1 MNFAPYFSKKIALS
15 KDNKNNLSRIIIFI
29 GRLSVALGVIVS
41 LLTISIGQ
49 GSKEAI
55 KLQMAD
61 FNGHVNIKSQ
71 KSNTS
76 YDSSVLDASGLDI
89 EKIKNTP
96 SVASVQQFL
105 NVTGIMRTEDN
116 FAGIVFKGVDKDFDK
131 ERFEKFITEG
141 KIPQLPQKG
150 YSNEILVSEKIASDL
165 QLKLNDSI
173 VTIFS
178 KADKNPI
185 YRKFKIAGLYKT
197 DIKMI
202 DEQFVIGD
210 INHARK
216 IADVDKNAIGG
227 LDVFFQNVNEID
239 THTPTI
245 EQYIGLKN
253 YVESATDK
261 YPQIVDM
268 IAIFDNNIAVIIGI
282 MLSVVIINI
291 IMVLLILIIERTNS
305 IGILK
310 TLGANNFQIQKIF
323 IYYTLIIM
331 LPGLFYG
338 NIIGVGLLL
347 AQRFLKIIRLNPDN
361 YYISTVPVDLNP
373 MIPLLLSLGILTV
386 SAISLILPSYLIS
399 KISPVKSI
407 KYN

>member
-1 MNFAPYFSKKIALS
+1 MNFPLYFSKKIALS

-29 GRLSVALGVIVS
+29 GRLSVALGVFVS

-49 GSKEAI
+49 GAKEAI

-61 FNGHVNIKSQ
+61 FNGHINIKSQ

-89 EKIKNTP
+89 EKIKSTS
-96 SVASVQQFL
+96 SVAAVQQFL

-116 FAGIVFKGVDKDFDK
+116 FAGVVFKGVGKDFDRN
-131 ERFEKFITEG
+131 RFTKFITEG
-141 KIPQLPQKG
+141 KIPQLPEKG
-150 YSNEILVSEKIASDL
+150 FSNEILVSEKIASDL

-178 KADKNPI
+178 KADKKPI

-216 IADVDKNAIGG
+216 IADVEKSAIGG
-227 LDVFFQNVNEID
+227 LDVFFHNVNQID
-239 THTPTI
+239 VHIPDV
-245 EQYIGLKN
+245 QKYIGMKN
-253 YVESATDK
+253 YIESATDK

-268 IAIFDNNIAVIIGI
+268 IAIFDNNIAVIIAI
-282 MLSVVIINI
+282 MLCVVIINI
-291 IMVLLILIIERTNS
+291 VMVLLILIIERTNS

-323 IYYTLIIM
+323 IYYTLMIM

-338 NIIGVGLLL
+338 NMIGVGLLL
-347 AQRFLKIIRLNPDN
+347 VQRYFKVITLNPDN
-361 YYISTVPVDLNP
+361 YYISAVPVDLSP
-373 MIPLLLSLGILTV
+373 MIPLLLSVGILMV
-386 SAISLILPSYLIS
+386 SAVSLILPSYLIS